1 MTMNEQLLR
10 SIYYDVS
17 SEGGYSSIDK
27 LYKTA
32 KQADKSITREQVR
45 EWLRKEI
52 TYTLHYPARKRF
64 TRNPV
69 VATSPGELAQADLVD
84 MQSFAGFNDQYR
96 HILTLIDV
104 FSKMA
109 FAVPLK
115 SKQAP
120 EAVRGLKEIFKS
132 YRPLM
137 IQTDRGGEFQNRLVK
152 SFLEKTGVKLY
163 FAYNRDIKAS
173 VVERFNRTLKS
184 RMFKYFT
191 SKGTRRYVDVLNQL
205 IEGYN
210 HSYHRSIRMR
220 PIEVANA
227 DAKQVFEN
235 LYGYSTQREM
245 LTSKPLEKAKFK
257 VGDTVR
263 LKYHTEP
270 FDKGYYPNYEDKIY
284 TIHKI
289 IKQVPRLMYYIKD
302 ERNKLYHRRVY
313 AEELQLVSPDIAYR
327 VEAILAHRTRRG
339 VREVLVK
346 WLNHD
351 DSYNS
356 WIPQDNVH
364 GV

>member
-1 MTMNEQLLR
+1 
-10 SIYYDVS
+10 
-17 SEGGYSSIDK
+17 
-27 LYKTA
+27 
-32 KQADKSITREQVR
+32 
-45 EWLRKEI
+45 
-52 TYTLHYPARKRF
+52 
-64 TRNPV
+64 
-69 VATSPGELAQADLVD
+69 
-84 MQSFAGFNDQYR
+84 
-96 HILTLIDV
+96 
-104 FSKMA
+104 MA

-220 PIEVANA
+220 PIEVTNA

-284 TIHKI
+284 KIHKI

-339 VREVLVK
+339 VKEVLVK

-364 GV
+364 GL